1 MHNIAKRV
9 NAKDGAYL
17 QTLEG
22 HTGDALKIFYSYLDK
37 KFPVLKEFCAKWN
50 LNEAEFIRKVF
61 LTIALHD
68 VGKLTKQFQRNIE
81 NDKSSSNYP
90 HPLFA
95 LPILDRINFDGS
107 SGASSRDSFL
117 NQYPLET
124 LAILGHHTQLYKG
137 IYSGRIESNRE
148 PDYLEYE
155 IPNFVSDFIPAAYK
169 KIRFDKYFVLGD
181 ILRRDKKLSNFN
193 SIGIRKYFERID
205 SLKCK
210 DDNYKC
216 KAVFTYLFSLLQLA
230 DDYSSFNFY
239 KFITETHGALQD
251 KNNKVDKVN
260 ETLGSILNK
269 PGEYIYSLSISREK
283 LPGILF
289 GENKP
294 YKFQDET
301 EVCGENCFLFAPCGR
316 GKTEASLLWAFNT
329 INNKKRD
336 RIIFALP
343 TQVTCNAMYKKFS
356 RLFGS
361 ENVALFHGASDL
373 FMEME
378 YASENEHNGNSD
390 EDSDEEKRHIN
401 EESFKG
407 KTFLK
412 PITVTT
418 IDHLALALIHGFGQA
433 DFASGNMQTSAIIF
447 DEVHYYETHTLE
459 VLLFVFQALRKMYIP
474 HLLMTGTAPD
484 FLMDKLQDDYQIVK
498 DLEGLQF
505 KPFSITTKNED
516 IIVYDA
522 EKVQADSKELEAILN
537 DYRSGKKVF
546 VVLNRVDSAQN
557 FYLGL
562 KEYFKSKGEETK
574 NLILYH
580 SRFISEHRYNKE
592 KEITSIAKKKG
603 PCVIVATQVIE
614 ISLDISSDKL
624 YTQVAPPDAIGQRAG
639 RLNRGGKNPDGELI
653 VFNVPRD
660 YALPYE
666 PDTLESTWNTIINY
680 KEVSYADIKKICDTV
695 YKDVELEKDSVF
707 RNVRNAFKENV
718 FFGDKPE
725 QIATKD
731 EEGKGIEIRERRYQ
745 TINVIP
751 KEFVKK
757 VKSAESPR
765 EMSKSL
771 FKYKCTI
778 PISYYFSDKKK
789 DGNNFYFAEHL
800 GKQFLVCCYDY
811 TDEVGLKVSNS
822 RKERCEDD
830 SFL

>member
-9 NAKDGAYL
+9 NAKDGVYL

-22 HTGDALKIFYSYLDK
+22 HTEDALKIFYSYLDK
-37 KFPVLKEFCAKWN
+37 KFSVLKEFCSKWN
-50 LNEAEFIRKVF
+50 LDEAEFIRKVF

-81 NDKSSSNYP
+81 KDKSSSNYP

-95 LPILDRINFDGS
+95 LPILDRINFDGN
-107 SGASSRDSFL
+107 SGTSSRDSFL

-124 LAILGHHTQLYKG
+124 LAILGHHTQLHKG
-137 IYSGRIESNRE
+137 IYSSKTESNRE
-148 PDYLEYE
+148 PDYLEDE
-155 IPNFVSDFIPAAYK
+155 ISNFVSDFIPAVYK
-169 KIRFDKYFVLGD
+169 KIRFDKYFILGD

-193 SIGIRKYFERID
+193 SMGIIKYFERLS
-205 SLKCK
+205 SLNCE
-210 DDNYKC
+210 DNYKC

-239 KFITETHGALQD
+239 KFITEKHGALQD
-251 KNNKVDKVN
+251 RNNKVDKVK
-260 ETLGSILNK
+260 ETLGSILDK

-316 GKTEASLLWAFNT
+316 GKTEASLLWAFNML
-329 INNKKRD
+329 NNKKRD

-361 ENVALFHGASDL
+361 ENIALFHGASDL

-378 YASENEHNGNSD
+378 YASENKDDGKLNN
-390 EDSDEEKRHIN
+390 DSDEEKRRIN

-447 DEVHYYETHTLE
+447 DEVHYYEMHTLE
-459 VLLFVFQALRKMYIP
+459 VLLFVFQALRKMRIP

-484 FLMDKLQDDYQIVK
+484 FLMDKLRDNYQMVK

-505 KPFSITTKNED
+505 KPFSITTRNED

-522 EKVQADSKELEAILN
+522 ETVQADSKELESILN

-546 VVLNRVDSAQN
+546 VVLNRVESAQN
-557 FYLGL
+557 FYLEL
-562 KEYFKSKGEETK
+562 KEYFNSKGEETK

-592 KEITSIAKKKG
+592 KEITSIAKEKG
-603 PCVIVATQVIE
+603 PCVVVATQVIE

-660 YALPYE
+660 YARPYE
-666 PDTLESTWNTIINY
+666 PDTLESTWDTIINY

-695 YKDVELEKDSVF
+695 YKDVELKKDRVF
-707 RNVRNAFKENV
+707 RDAFKENV

-757 VKSAESPR
+757 VKSAGSSR

-800 GKQFLVCCYDY
+800 GRQFLVCCYDY
-811 TDEVGLKVSNS
+811 TDEVGLKVSSNS

-830 SFL
+830 LFL

>member
-1 MHNIAKRV
+1 MNNIAKRV
-9 NAKDGAYL
+9 NAKDGVYL

-22 HTGDALKIFYSYLDK
+22 HTEDALRIFYSYLDK
-37 KFPVLKEFCAKWN
+37 KSSVLGEFCTKWD

-61 LTIALHD
+61 LAIALHD

-81 NDKSSSNYP
+81 KDKSSPNYP

-95 LPILDRINFDGS
+95 LPILDKINFDGDPNAS
-107 SGASSRDSFL
+107 SGDSFL

-137 IYSGRIESNRE
+137 IYSNATKSNRE
-148 PDYLEYE
+148 PDYLENE
-155 IPNFVSDFIPAAYK
+155 ISSFVNEFVPAVYK
-169 KIRFDKYFVLGD
+169 KIGFDKYFILGD
-181 ILRRDKKLSNFN
+181 VLSKDRELSNFN
-193 SIGIRKYFERID
+193 SMGIIKYFERIAYV
-205 SLKCK
+205 KCE
-210 DDNYKC
+210 DNYKC

-239 KFITETHGALQD
+239 KFITEKHGALQD
-251 KNNKVDKVN
+251 KNNKVNKVK
-260 ETLGSILNK
+260 EILGSVLDK
-269 PGEYIYSLSISREK
+269 PEEYIYSLAISKDE

-294 YKFQDET
+294 YKFQKET

-316 GKTEASLLWAFNT
+316 GKTEASLLWAFNM
-329 INNKKRD
+329 INNKNRD

-378 YASENEHNGNSD
+378 YASENKHNSNLN
-390 EDSDEEKRHIN
+390 EDSDAEKRQIN
-401 EESFKG
+401 DESFKG
-407 KTFLK
+407 KAFLK

-433 DFASGNMQTSAIIF
+433 DFASGNMQTSVIVF
-447 DEVHYYETHTLE
+447 DEVHYYEEHTLE
-459 VLLFVFQALRKMYIP
+459 VLLSVFQYLRKMHIP

-484 FLMDKLQDDYQIVK
+484 FLMDKIRSDYQIVE
-498 DLEGLQF
+498 DVEGLQF
-505 KPFSITTKNED
+505 KPFSITTKNYD
-516 IIVYDA
+516 IVVYDA
-522 EKVQADSKELEAILN
+522 KETQTDPKELEAIFN

-546 VVLNRVDSAQN
+546 VVLNRVESAQS

-592 KEITSIAKKKG
+592 KEIIQITKRKG
-603 PCVIVATQVIE
+603 PCVIIATQVIE

-624 YTQVAPPDAIGQRAG
+624 YTQVAPPDALGQRAG
-639 RLNRGGKNPDGELI
+639 RLNRGGKNPDGELV
-653 VFNVPRD
+653 VFNVLKE
-660 YALPYE
+660 YALPY
-666 PDTLESTWNTIINY
+666 DYSLLKGVWDIIGNY
-680 KEVSYADIKKICDTV
+680 KDVSYEDIKKICDAV
-695 YKDVELEKDSVF
+695 YKDINLGKDSTF
-707 RNVRNAFKENV
+707 REVFKENV

-731 EEGKGIEIRERRYQ
+731 EKGKGIIREENYQ

-751 KEFVKK
+751 GKFVEKIIST
-757 VKSAESPR
+757 KSLR
-765 EMSKSL
+765 EMSRAL

-778 PISYYFSDKKK
+778 PMNYYFMDKKN
-789 DGNNFYFAEHL
+789 DDSNFYFTEHL
-800 GKQFLVCCYDY
+800 GRQFLVCSYSY
-811 TDEVGLKVSNS
+811 TEEIGLQRTSIDGKGESG
-822 RKERCEDD
+822 DD
-830 SFL
+830 VFY